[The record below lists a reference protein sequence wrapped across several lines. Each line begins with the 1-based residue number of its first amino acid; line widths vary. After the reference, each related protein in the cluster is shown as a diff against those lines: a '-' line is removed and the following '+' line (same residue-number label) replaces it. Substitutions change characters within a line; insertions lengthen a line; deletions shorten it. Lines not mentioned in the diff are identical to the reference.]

1 MFCENCGKKRIANEA
16 FCEGCGHPFP
26 KKEGTVESSISEEI
40 KERVDEGVP
49 TSTVEPQPSLETKGG
64 ITIHGAELQWL
75 YEFSFWKNPAILITV
90 TKVMLISLLFPAL
103 FMFLVTL
110 SDGFINAIQ
119 LTLMI
124 FGIGILLMSVL
135 LAIAY
140 PLIGILYGGKY
151 FVLFKMDDK
160 GVNHIQLDKQFKK
173 AQALGFL
180 TALIGLS
187 SGNLTSAGA
196 GLMAATKQSLY
207 TSFKK
212 VKSIKAVKSRNTIY
226 VNETLTRNQIY
237 AANED
242 FDFIL
247 EHIVNNSPKN
257 VRITRK

>member
-1 MFCENCGKKRIANEA
+1 MFCENCGKKRIADEA

-26 KKEGTVESSISEEI
+26 KTERILEPSISKEINEQKVTEKIEES
-40 KERVDEGVP
+40 VP
-49 TSTVEPQPSLETKGG
+49 VSTVETKGN
-64 ITIHGAELQWL
+64 ITINGTELQWM
-75 YEFSFWKNPAILITV
+75 YAFSFWKNPTILITV
-90 TKVMLISLLFPAL
+90 AKVLLISLFVPAL
-103 FMFLVTL
+103 FMFVITL
-110 SDGFINAIQ
+110 NDGLSEAFNITI
-119 LTLMI
+119 MI
-124 FGIGILLMSVL
+124 LGFGIIGMAIL

-140 PLIGILYGGKY
+140 PLLALRYGGTY

-160 GVNHIQLDKQFKK
+160 GVNHIQLDKQYKK

-187 SGNLTSAGA
+187 SGNLTTAGA

-226 VNETLTRNQIY
+226 VNETLTHNQIY
-237 AANED
+237 ATHED

-247 EHIVNNSPKN
+247 DHIVSNCPKN
-257 VRITRK
+257 TRVTKK